1 MATDTQTTPTAPGI
15 WATFRD
21 SPLAV
26 KTILAGVLASRLG
39 GFLNIFLVLYL
50 TDRGYSAEEAAFALG
65 VYGIGGVAGVFLG
78 GTLAERLGA
87 RNATVLG
94 MAATA
99 ALTAALL
106 YLPDYGLLLAAIALV
121 SMAAQLY
128 RPASTTLLSDLT
140 SRDGQVM
147 IFAMY
152 RFSLNLGTTV
162 APLLGFALYN
172 LDDSYVL
179 LFWGEGIV
187 ALGYAVLAR
196 ATIPAR
202 PRPTAAGET
211 GADAAGQAPADG
223 YRVLLRDRRYLLFLL
238 AAMVNAMVYVQYLST
253 LPLDVKASGMP
264 ILWYT
269 VAVSA
274 NGFIVIA
281 FELGLTKLS
290 QKWPMKITIAVAW
303 TLIGLGVAL
312 YSLPLGAAVVIGA
325 TLVWTL
331 GEIVGGP
338 SVFAYPALAGPAPL
352 RGRYISAFQFAYAL
366 GMAVGPAL
374 GGVLFTRLQHGVWA
388 VFGALGLFAAV
399 LGVAAVRV
407 PVAAPATAGPEAD
420 TAEPQDAGT
429 GSPRT

>member
-1 MATDTQTTPTAPGI
+1 M
-15 WATFRD
+15 
-21 SPLAV
+21 

-50 TDRGYSAEEAAFALG
+50 TDRGYSAEQAAFALG
-65 VYGIGGVAGVFLG
+65 VYGVGGVAGVFLG

-87 RNATVLG
+87 RNATVLS
-94 MAATA
+94 MAVTA
-99 ALTAALL
+99 ILTASLL
-106 YLPDYGLLLAAIALV
+106 YLPHYGLLLAAVALV

-128 RPASTTLLSDLT
+128 RPASATLLSDLT
-140 SRDGQVM
+140 ARDGQVM

-152 RFSLNLGTTV
+152 RFCLNLGTTV
-162 APLLGFALYN
+162 APLLGFALYH
-172 LDDSYVL
+172 LDAGSYTL

-187 ALGYAVLAR
+187 ALGYAALAH

-202 PRPTAAGET
+202 PSPAVAEET
-211 GADAAGQAPADG
+211 GAVTGGEAAGG
-223 YRVLLRDRRYLLFLL
+223 YLAMLRDRRYLLFLL
-238 AAMVNAMVYVQYLST
+238 AALINAMVYVQYLST
-253 LPLDVKASGMP
+253 LPLDVRASGMP

-269 VAVSA
+269 IAVSV

-290 QKWPMKITIAVAW
+290 QKWPMKITIALAW

-312 YSLPLGAAVVIGA
+312 YSLPLGATVVIGA

-352 RGRYISAFQFAYAL
+352 RGRYISMFQFVYAL
-366 GMAVGPAL
+366 GMAIGPVI
-374 GGVLFTRLQHGVWA
+374 GGVLFVQLEHGVWL
-388 VFGALGLFAAV
+388 VFGTLGFLAAV
-399 LGVAAVRV
+399 LGVAAVRT
-407 PVAAPATAGPEAD
+407 PAGPPAVD
-420 TAEPQDAGT
+420 TAEPRGAGAS
-429 GSPRT
+429 SPRT